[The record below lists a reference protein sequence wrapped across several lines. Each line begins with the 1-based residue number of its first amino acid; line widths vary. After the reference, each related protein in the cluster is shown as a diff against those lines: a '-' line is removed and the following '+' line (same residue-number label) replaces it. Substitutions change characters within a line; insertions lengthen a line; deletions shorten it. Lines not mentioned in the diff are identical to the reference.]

1 MHTFLKLSMIA
12 FLVAFVTNCG
22 TYKVPE
28 TKVESVDENGQT
40 KAEREAADKK
50 AAQEMSDKANKGAP
64 ASETA
69 AKPAATEAS
78 TDPTVSVDVTT
89 TVNVTVDGG
98 KSPAKTTPATT
109 GPAWKVVTLSLM
121 NWYAASENAPD
132 GYRLPTRGEMTEA
145 FDAGTFKDFDANLM
159 FWTSTEPDWRSQ
171 PEAIVFGACGAEADT
186 LKIETANAIYIRN

>member
-1 MHTFLKLSMIA
+1 MKLSMIA

-28 TKVESVDENGQT
+28 TKVETVDENGMT
-40 KAEREAADKK
+40 KDERESYDKK
-50 AAQEMSDKANKGAP
+50 QAEEMSDKANKAAP
-64 ASETA
+64 AREATD
-69 AKPAATEAS
+69 KPATESS
-78 TDPTVSVDVTT
+78 TDPAVSVEV
-89 TVNVTVDGG
+89 TVNVSVNGAS
-98 KSPAKTTPATT
+98 KSPAKTTPAT
-109 GPAWKVVTLSLM
+109 GPTWKVVTLSLM

-171 PEAIVFGACGAEADT
+171 PEAIVFGAYGAEADT
-186 LKIETANAIYIRN
+186 LKIETANAIYIRK